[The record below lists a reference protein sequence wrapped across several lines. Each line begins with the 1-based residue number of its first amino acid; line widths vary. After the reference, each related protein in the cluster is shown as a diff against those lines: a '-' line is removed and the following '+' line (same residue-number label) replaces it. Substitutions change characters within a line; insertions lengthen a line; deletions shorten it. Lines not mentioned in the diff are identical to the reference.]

1 MRCSSSVWSPSKL
14 WLLLNS
20 SRRTQLG
27 IIVEEECGS
36 GEIWGETNVDKLF
49 AGDKDQKI
57 AVFDCH
63 LKKRWSADG
72 PLVHVLQPN
81 RFTFYIYNLQHA
93 VQCMPYNA
101 LVRPERLH
109 CLEPFW
115 GFSIFIGFYQSTSS
129 IFCFSCF
136 ALQKRATERAR
147 EKWRGDI
154 WGCENREQRRN
165 IGRKRKMKINT
176 DKCSMG
182 RHHKSYHKNNFC
194 SGKS

>member
-14 WLLLNS
+14 LLLLNS
-20 SRRTQLG
+20 ARRTQLG

-72 PLVHVLQPN
+72 PLEHVLQPN
-81 RFTFYIYNLQHA
+81 WYTWGIVHLQFTTCRTMYILNCHFE
-93 VQCMPYNA
+93 A
-101 LVRPERLH
+101 LVFSLDSIRALH
-109 CLEPFW
+109 KFVVLLALLCRREP
-115 GFSIFIGFYQSTSS
+115 
-129 IFCFSCF
+129 
-136 ALQKRATERAR
+136 LR
-147 EKWRGDI
+147 ETRDRWREGI
-154 WGCENREQRRN
+154 WGCDKREQRRN
-165 IGRKRKMKINT
+165 IRRKRKMKINT

-182 RHHKSYHKNNFC
+182 RHHKSYQKNNLC